1 MRHHRVAAIRA
12 DGFSLI
18 ELMIVVAVI
27 GILAA
32 IGYPSYQDQSFKYRR
47 AEGKA
52 KLLEVAQALEKCKTL
67 YGIYN
72 NANCAAHGAVTG
84 GNTQPSASGFYA
96 VSATAT
102 SAATFALQAVPIHT
116 DAVCGTLT
124 LDQTGTKGESGTGT
138 VPDCW

>member
-1 MRHHRVAAIRA
+1 MRAKRLV
-12 DGFSLI
+12 GFSLI

-32 IGYPSYQDQSFKYRR
+32 IAYPSYQDQIVKSRR

-67 YGIYN
+67 YGSYD
-72 NANCAAHGAVTG
+72 NANCAAHGVVTG
-84 GNTQPSASGFYA
+84 GKTQPSASGFYA

-102 SAATFALQAVPIHT
+102 SATAFTLQAVPTPT